1 MACNNALI
9 GGSNNPFS
17 ATTYGTYSGGAMM
30 NEGFNAPVDQ
40 MGGCSHTQ
48 YKFVCQCTDRF
59 TLTNN
64 PNFDCSNPNSSYDP
78 TGWGDCMSD
87 GIYDLQKGTSDTN
100 VNGCCGTI
108 NMTGSGCNCGNT
120 YYQNGFVAGQFHPP
134 TNECDPSCPVNIHST
149 QTSPFYQ
156 GGKQNTSPPPIIKS
170 DPEPPSE
177 QRDSYRCS
185 SILPGGC
192 STPIPPFPAPSQNGV
207 RQTLRK
213 LSPTTDYSALFGV
226 GFIVLMIYLISRK

>member
-1 MACNNALI
+1 MACNNQLI

-17 ATTYGTYSGGAMM
+17 ATTYGTYSGQAYM
-30 NEGFNAPVDQ
+30 NEGFQAPVDQ
-40 MGGCSHTQ
+40 MGGCPSPQ
-48 YKFVCQCTDRF
+48 YKFVCQCTDRY

-64 PNFDCSNPNSSYDP
+64 PNFDCSNPNGSYDP
-78 TGWGDCMSD
+78 VGWGDCMSD
-87 GIYDLQKGTSDTN
+87 GIYDLQKGTTDGN

-108 NMTGSGCNCGNT
+108 NMTGDCTNCSNT
-120 YYQNGFVAGQFHPP
+120 YYQNGFIAGQFHPP
-134 TNECDPSCPVNIHST
+134 TNECGADCPVNIFST

-156 GGKQNTSPPPIIKS
+156 GGKQNTSTPPIIKS
-170 DPEPPSE
+170 DPQTPSE
-177 QRDSYRCS
+177 QRDSYRCGAG
-185 SILPGGC
+185 IMEGGC
-192 STPIPPFPAPSQNGV
+192 VGTRSPLQNGV